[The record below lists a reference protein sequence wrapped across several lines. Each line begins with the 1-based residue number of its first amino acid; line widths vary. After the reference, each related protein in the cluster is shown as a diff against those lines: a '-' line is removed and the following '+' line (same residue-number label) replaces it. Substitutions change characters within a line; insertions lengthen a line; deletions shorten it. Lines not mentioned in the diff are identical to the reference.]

1 MRYPLIYTVERHE
14 KGSGGLYG
22 DGRIRTITIIPV
34 DATYNLDEEDPMT
47 IAGLLWVD
55 NFHKRHRLIDFL

>member
-1 MRYPLIYTVERHE
+1 MRYPLIYTVERHK

-22 DGRIRTITIIPV
+22 DGRIRTITVIPV

-47 IAGLLWVD
+47 VAGLL
-55 NFHKRHRLIDFL
+55 